1 MQLNNNDNKT
11 QLKNRQKNWQFAKED
26 IEMAIRH
33 IKRCSISLINREMQV
48 KTIMSYYLTPIRI
61 ALMKK
66 STNNKR

>member
-11 QLKNRQKNWQFAKED
+11 QLKNRQKNWHFAKED

-33 IKRCSISLINREMQV
+33 IKRCSTSLINREMQV
-48 KTIMSYYLTPIRI
+48 KTIMSYYLTLVRI